1 MLVDEIQSFAR
12 DFINVKSFRTTS
24 RKVKIREA
32 YKILTGE
39 EIKVT
44 CSTCYIEALLIIIN
58 SKPMATRKY
67 ELKKGVLLQTFG
79 DASKTCTNDTIT
91 DELGD
96 WYMENDPS
104 KIIYFS
110 RYPGTPV
117 VAPNIK
123 IIPPTK
129 IPQVEIIP
137 PTKVEPEVSDIANT
151 LIKTVTQS
159 PNKRGRKS
167 GK

>member
-1 MLVDEIQSFAR
+1 LLIDEIQSFAR

-32 YKILTGE
+32 YKALTGE

-44 CSTCYIEALLIIIN
+44 CNTCYIEALLIILN
-58 SKPMATRKY
+58 SQPMATRKY

-96 WYMENDPS
+96 WYMANDPS
-104 KIIYFS
+104 KLIFFS

-123 IIPPTK
+123 IIPPDIK
-129 IPQVEIIP
+129 IIP
-137 PTKVEPEVSDIANT
+137 PTPEPKAADIAST
-151 LIKTVTQS
+151 LINTVTQS
-159 PNKRGRKS
+159 PNRRGRKS